1 MISDN
6 FLLIDDE
13 PAIGA
18 LIRRAAES
26 CGYKVF
32 VTSDAVTFE
41 QLLDSVDP
49 GLIALDLA
57 MPGVDGVEL
66 LRRLAD
72 RDCEANIL
80 IISGFDRRVVE
91 AAYRLGEALGLKM
104 AGTIA
109 KPIAIA
115 ELRTMLSDLRRA
127 A

>member
-1 MISDN
+1 MNPDS

-26 CGYKVF
+26 CGYRVF
-32 VTSDAVTFE
+32 VTTDAVTFE
-41 QLLDSVDP
+41 QLFAMEDP

-57 MPGVDGVEL
+57 MPGADGIEL

-72 RDCEANIL
+72 AGCQAKIL

-91 AAYRLGEALGLKM
+91 AAFRLGDALGLKM
-104 AGTIA
+104 AGTIP
-109 KPIAIA
+109 KPIGIA
-115 ELRTMLSDLRRA
+115 ELRKLLSDLRRPA
-127 A
+127 